1 VDILED
7 VVMIEVVD
15 ERHRPVPPGVPGH
28 GAKLKL
34 VKSTLPAEP
43 AVLMLG

>member
-1 VDILED
+1 VDIFED
-7 VVMIEVVD
+7 VVVVEVVD
-15 ERHRPVPPGVPGH
+15 ERHRPVPSGD